1 MKPATITLRP
11 NQIAD
16 MITRRWC
23 TSPRRAPTSAP
34 ASDPMARI
42 EPSTP
47 YSPAPL
53 PYTCVA
59 ISAVVIWKLNPNVP
73 VKNTIP
79 ITSRMSGRAR
89 T

>member
-1 MKPATITLRP
+1 
-11 NQIAD
+11 

-23 TSPRRAPTSAP
+23 TSTPAGADQRAGQRPDGQDRAEHP
-34 ASDPMARI
+34 VLAGAL
-42 EPSTP
+42 
-47 YSPAPL
+47 AVHL
-53 PYTCVA
+53 VA